1 MSKMAPALAESA
13 AASALEKSAEDGT
26 DSEMVFN
33 GNLGQEFADL
43 KQKVEDLAKG
53 VGFDPDA
60 DFTGANTEGTSTKP
74 KASTF
79 A

>member
-1 MSKMAPALAESA
+1 MSKMAPAIAESA
-13 AASALEKSAEDGT
+13 AASALEKSAEET
-26 DSEMVFN
+26 DSEMAFN

-60 DFTGANTEGTSTKP
+60 DLTGANTEGTSTKP

>member
-13 AASALEKSAEDGT
+13 AASALGKSAEDET

-43 KQKVEDLAKG
+43 K
-53 VGFDPDA
+53 
-60 DFTGANTEGTSTKP
+60 
-74 KASTF
+74 
-79 A
+79 